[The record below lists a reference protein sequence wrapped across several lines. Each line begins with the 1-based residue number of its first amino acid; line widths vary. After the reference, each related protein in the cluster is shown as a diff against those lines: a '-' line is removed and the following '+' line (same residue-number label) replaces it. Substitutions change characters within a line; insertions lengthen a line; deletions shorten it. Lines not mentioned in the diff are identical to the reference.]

1 MSWIKGSNPQ
11 LVGSCAR
18 NQSLTAPKGGAP
30 EVRSLFR
37 TSAPADGS
45 SVGREVNDTN
55 SDGGA

>member
-1 MSWIKGSNPQ
+1 MPWIKGSNPR
-11 LVGSCAR
+11 LVVSCAR
-18 NQSLTAPKGGAP
+18 NQSLKAPKAGTP
-30 EVRSLFR
+30 EVGSLFL